1 MPKKVLCIDDD
12 PFYAS
17 LYREI
22 LSRRGFTVEHAFDA
36 ASGFDAVKKFKPDLV
51 TLDVMM
57 PEKKGMLD
65 GYGLLEV
72 LRETADFKELP
83 VIMISAL
90 GEESDAKRAMDLG
103 ATSYIPKQKL
113 SPDSLVEEISKYV
126 KD

>member
-1 MPKKVLCIDDD
+1 MSKKILCIDDD

-36 ASGFDAVKKFKPDLV
+36 ASGFEAVKKFRPDLV

-65 GYGLLEV
+65 GYGLLESM
-72 LRETADFKELP
+72 RDIDDYKDLP

-90 GEESDAKRAMDLG
+90 GEDSDAKRAMDLG
-103 ATSYIPKQKL
+103 ASSYIPKQRL
-113 SPDSLVEEISKYV
+113 SPDLLVDEINNYLSS
-126 KD
+126 

>member
-1 MPKKVLCIDDD
+1 MSKKILCIDDD

-36 ASGFDAVKKFKPDLV
+36 ASGYEAVKKFGPDLV

-65 GYGLLEV
+65 GYGLLEA
-72 LRETADFKELP
+72 LRQEDDYKELP

-90 GEESDAKRAMDLG
+90 GEDSDAKRAMDLG

-113 SPDSLVEEISKYV
+113 SPDILVDEINKHT
-126 KD
+126 KG

>member
-1 MPKKVLCIDDD
+1 MSKKILCIDDD

-22 LSRRGFTVEHAFDA
+22 LTRRGFTVEHAFDA
-36 ASGFDAVKKFKPDLV
+36 ASGFETVKKYKPDLV

-65 GYGLLEV
+65 GYGLLET
-72 LRETADFKELP
+72 LRAEGDYKDLP

-103 ATSYIPKQKL
+103 ASAYLPKQKL
-113 SPDSLVEEISKYV
+113 SPDLLVDEINKYLNG
-126 KD
+126 

>member
-1 MPKKVLCIDDD
+1 MPKKILCIDDD

-36 ASGFDAVKKFKPDLV
+36 ASGFDMVKKFGPDLV

-65 GYGLLEV
+65 GYGLLES
-72 LRETADFKELP
+72 LRANEDYKELP

-90 GEESDAKRAMDLG
+90 GEESDSRRAMDLG
-103 ATSYIPKQKL
+103 ASSYIPKQKL
-113 SPDSLVEEISKYV
+113 SPDILVEEINKHIN
-126 KD
+126 D

>member
-1 MPKKVLCIDDD
+1 MPKKILCIDDD

-36 ASGFDAVKKFKPDLV
+36 GTGFETVKKFGPDVV

-57 PEKKGMLD
+57 PENKGMLD
-65 GYGLLEV
+65 GYGLLET
-72 LRETADFKELP
+72 LRQTDGYRDLP
-83 VIMISAL
+83 IIMISAL

-103 ATSYIPKQKL
+103 ASAYIPKQKL
-113 SPDSLVEEISKYV
+113 SPDSLVEEINKFL
-126 KD
+126 KE

>member
-1 MPKKVLCIDDD
+1 MSKKILCIDDD

-36 ASGFDAVKKFKPDLV
+36 VSGFETIKKFAPDLV

-65 GYGLLEV
+65 GYGLLEE
-72 LRETADFKELP
+72 LRSIDEHKNLP

-90 GEESDAKRAMDLG
+90 GEESDEKRAMDLG
-103 ATSYIPKQKL
+103 ASSYIPKQRL
-113 SPDSLVEEISKYV
+113 SPDFLIEEINKFLE
-126 KD
+126 D